1 MSENQSRSVV
11 SDYQNRSVVL
21 ARRPVG
27 EVRDEDFRIETE
39 VIRELRPGEFLIE
52 ILWSVARSLHAPQ
65 DE

>member
-1 MSENQSRSVV
+1 MSENQSRSAV

-39 VIRELRPGEFLIE
+39 AIRELRPGEILIE
-52 ILWSVARSLHAPQ
+52 
-65 DE
+65 